1 VVENS
6 FGDLV
11 DAALYLATGA
21 SATPAQKE
29 AAIAAYSPAYTDK
42 PEELAA
48 KKQRLLTLAKS
59 AKIRAGRAWTP
70 ELDAKFNQMAD
81 NLSGGAPAATGGIP
95 EGATAIGPN
104 GQRIIVKGGQW
115 QPIP

>member
-48 KKQRLLTLAKS
+48 KKQRLITLAKS

-70 ELDAKFNQMAD
+70 ELDAKFNQMVD
-81 NLSGGAPAATGGIP
+81 SMSGGPPAATGGIT
-95 EGATAIGPN
+95 EGAIAIGPN
-104 GQRIIVKGGQW
+104 GQRIIAKGGQW
-115 QPIP
+115 QPVP